1 MPFLALGFCGKFLF
15 WANSNLTFVKL
26 SAYLLFLVYI
36 RTNLTIYKGQI
47 LEKVMNLL
55 LLRFWGSGA
64 FKPTL
69 RRLVYGYDQYL
80 IPKMVNCFFIQVW
93 LKFNDNTVSEV
104 TWAELSKESVGGHS
118 NTSAYSLVYIDA
130 SKPELLMDAEDSLA
144 TEEEGKQ
151 K

>member
-1 MPFLALGFCGKFLF
+1 
-15 WANSNLTFVKL
+15 
-26 SAYLLFLVYI
+26 
-36 RTNLTIYKGQI
+36 
-47 LEKVMNLL
+47 
-55 LLRFWGSGA
+55 
-64 FKPTL
+64 
-69 RRLVYGYDQYL
+69 
-80 IPKMVNCFFIQVW
+80 
-93 LKFNDNTVSEV
+93 VSEV